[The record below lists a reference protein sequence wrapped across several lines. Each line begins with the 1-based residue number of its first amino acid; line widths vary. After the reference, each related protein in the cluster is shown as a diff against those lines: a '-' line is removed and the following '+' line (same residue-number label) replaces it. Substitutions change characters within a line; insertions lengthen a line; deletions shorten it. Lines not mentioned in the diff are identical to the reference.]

1 MTGDDDDVWGT
12 GVWQVVALKKL
23 QPVGD
28 PPVGGREGGG
38 EEVREGG
45 SEGGRE
51 GGQVLNKAQSLS
63 SQVRVQQGRRES
75 AESFKTQV

>member
-38 EEVREGG
+38 KEGG
-45 SEGGRE
+45 EGGGKEGGRGGGRE
-51 GGQVLNKAQSLS
+51 GGGGGK
-63 SQVRVQQGRRES
+63 REGGRED
-75 AESFKTQV
+75 KC